1 MMSATIASEA
11 GLKRGLKIPFRT
23 SRDIRLGRD
32 PTRPKPSITRPEA
45 KRLTAI
51 IILRPQRS
59 AREPPTTWLKKLMG
73 EVRVKS
79 KPMLVIETPIF

>member
-1 MMSATIASEA
+1 MSATMALEA
-11 GLKRGLKIPFRT
+11 GLKRGPKMPFRT
-23 SRDIRLGRD
+23 SRNIRLGRD

-45 KRLTAI
+45 KRLMAI

-59 AREPPTTWLKKLMG
+59 AREPPTTWLRKLIG

-79 KPMLVIETPIF
+79 KPMVVIETPIF